1 MIIYPVNSP
10 NFNHTC
16 TMKTP
21 MIMVLLIWLNFAT
34 CSALDITAGGHH
46 TCALSKLNTTKCF
59 GKNEYGQLGLGDAT
73 NVGDAPTRMMDSML
87 PIDLGTDFNP
97 IQIAA
102 GYFHN
107 CALSHSNAV
116 KCWGWGEHA
125 QIGLGDKLWR
135 GNNIGEMGNDL
146 PEVDLGTNFNAVSIA
161 AGGYHTCAISHSNAV
176 KCWGRND
183 YWDKS
188 TPMLGGQLGLGDII
202 DRGNLPD
209 QMGNRLPEVDLGT
222 NFNAV
227 SIAAGGY
234 HTCAISHS
242 NAVKCWGRNDYWDK
256 STPMLGGQLGLGDII
271 DRGNLPDQ
279 MGNRLP
285 EVDLG
290 TNFNAVSIAAGGYH
304 TCALSSSNAMKC
316 WGSNQCAQLGLGDF
330 NERGNAA
337 GEMGDNLSEI
347 DLGPNFIAIQMAAGL
362 YHTCALSEAQTVK
375 CWGCNTHGELGYG
388 DTNHRGDDASDMGD
402 NLLEVDLGVNFN
414 AIQIVCGYE
423 HTCALSEA
431 QTVKCWGN
439 GADGQLGQG
448 DTNNRG
454 DGPDEMGT
462 NLLEIDL
469 GLNFNAIQIVSGGYH
484 TCASSNANTMKCFG
498 RGHSGQLGSG
508 DIYNRGDDTNDMG
521 ENLLEIYLGQ
531 TFETQISPTRNPTND
546 PSTAPTNDPST
557 TPSFGPINDP
567 STAPTNDPTKVP
579 TKDPSNDP
587 TAVTTAPTVA
597 FTSNPSMA
605 SNNPTMDPTTAPT
618 ETPTAA
624 PLFSPTIAP
633 LSLVDAIRGEQGGD
647 QSIVNTDDIYIYCVL
662 FGIPLILI
670 LFVFLIKSTILKDKL
685 ISVDTVKYVTVA
697 LYFLQIFDFY
707 SDVMF
712 TIELHSYHLWA
723 TNTDYDVTS
732 DEQNTFFFLFIFGL
746 TFTILPFCANFV
758 SSIRIVHA
766 ISSDALVSNY
776 SKEWMKF
783 NSSVYSIAV
792 LLSGG
797 SFFALQVVNS
807 NFLGLPQLSGGL
819 STKQIQC
826 FASHKLYLNT
836 LLENLPQAIL
846 QCYCLI
852 VLEVKSGIVLISL
865 IFSGFNV
872 LLSVLSALTRRASFG
887 IKQECPFVIYLSV
900 AEDRADS
907 SGNPYHNAKRI
918 NELSR
923 VLKSLSKQN
932 QFDIEIMSFSLL
944 EKSLYGVVLHQDASM
959 ESIKAFM
966 RSNVDCAIRTAF
978 EWNVFKAHCYYPLDL
993 DLDTANNNNVTTI
1006 AMTDM
1011 KPLQQSASL
1020 LQEFEDAEG
1029 HAIDVDQ
1036 QKNMK

>member
-161 AGGYHTCAISHSNAV
+161 AGGYHTCA
-176 KCWGRND
+176 
-183 YWDKS
+183 
-188 TPMLGGQLGLGDII
+188 
-202 DRGNLPD
+202 
-209 QMGNRLPEVDLGT
+209 
-222 NFNAV
+222 
-227 SIAAGGY
+227 
-234 HTCAISHS
+234 
-242 NAVKCWGRNDYWDK
+242 
-256 STPMLGGQLGLGDII
+256 
-271 DRGNLPDQ
+271 
-279 MGNRLP
+279 
-285 EVDLG
+285 
-290 TNFNAVSIAAGGYH
+290 
-304 TCALSSSNAMKC
+304 LSSSNAMKC

-362 YHTCALSEAQTVK
+362 YHTCALSKAQTVK

-431 QTVKCWGN
+431 HTVKCFGN
-439 GADGQLGQG
+439 NADGQLGQG

-546 PSTAPTNDPST
+546 PSTAPT
-557 TPSFGPINDP
+557 
-567 STAPTNDPTKVP
+567 
-579 TKDPSNDP
+579 
-587 TAVTTAPTVA
+587 
-597 FTSNPSMA
+597 
-605 SNNPTMDPTTAPT
+605 
-618 ETPTAA
+618 
-624 PLFSPTIAP
+624 
-633 LSLVDAIRGEQGGD
+633 
-647 QSIVNTDDIYIYCVL
+647 
-662 FGIPLILI
+662 
-670 LFVFLIKSTILKDKL
+670 
-685 ISVDTVKYVTVA
+685 
-697 LYFLQIFDFY
+697 
-707 SDVMF
+707 
-712 TIELHSYHLWA
+712 
-723 TNTDYDVTS
+723 
-732 DEQNTFFFLFIFGL
+732 
-746 TFTILPFCANFV
+746 
-758 SSIRIVHA
+758 
-766 ISSDALVSNY
+766 
-776 SKEWMKF
+776 
-783 NSSVYSIAV
+783 
-792 LLSGG
+792 
-797 SFFALQVVNS
+797 
-807 NFLGLPQLSGGL
+807 
-819 STKQIQC
+819 
-826 FASHKLYLNT
+826 
-836 LLENLPQAIL
+836 
-846 QCYCLI
+846 
-852 VLEVKSGIVLISL
+852 
-865 IFSGFNV
+865 
-872 LLSVLSALTRRASFG
+872 
-887 IKQECPFVIYLSV
+887 
-900 AEDRADS
+900 
-907 SGNPYHNAKRI
+907 
-918 NELSR
+918 
-923 VLKSLSKQN
+923 
-932 QFDIEIMSFSLL
+932 
-944 EKSLYGVVLHQDASM
+944 
-959 ESIKAFM
+959 
-966 RSNVDCAIRTAF
+966 
-978 EWNVFKAHCYYPLDL
+978 
-993 DLDTANNNNVTTI
+993 
-1006 AMTDM
+1006 
-1011 KPLQQSASL
+1011 
-1020 LQEFEDAEG
+1020 
-1029 HAIDVDQ
+1029 
-1036 QKNMK
+1036 

>member
-161 AGGYHTCAISHSNAV
+161 AGGYHTCAV
-176 KCWGRND
+176 
-183 YWDKS
+183 
-188 TPMLGGQLGLGDII
+188 
-202 DRGNLPD
+202 
-209 QMGNRLPEVDLGT
+209 
-222 NFNAV
+222 
-227 SIAAGGY
+227 
-234 HTCAISHS
+234 SHS

-362 YHTCALSEAQTVK
+362 YHTCALSKAQTVK

-431 QTVKCWGN
+431 HTVKCFGN
-439 GADGQLGQG
+439 NADGQLGQG

-546 PSTAPTNDPST
+546 PSTAPT
-557 TPSFGPINDP
+557 
-567 STAPTNDPTKVP
+567 
-579 TKDPSNDP
+579 
-587 TAVTTAPTVA
+587 
-597 FTSNPSMA
+597 
-605 SNNPTMDPTTAPT
+605 
-618 ETPTAA
+618 
-624 PLFSPTIAP
+624 
-633 LSLVDAIRGEQGGD
+633 
-647 QSIVNTDDIYIYCVL
+647 
-662 FGIPLILI
+662 
-670 LFVFLIKSTILKDKL
+670 
-685 ISVDTVKYVTVA
+685 
-697 LYFLQIFDFY
+697 
-707 SDVMF
+707 
-712 TIELHSYHLWA
+712 
-723 TNTDYDVTS
+723 
-732 DEQNTFFFLFIFGL
+732 
-746 TFTILPFCANFV
+746 
-758 SSIRIVHA
+758 
-766 ISSDALVSNY
+766 
-776 SKEWMKF
+776 
-783 NSSVYSIAV
+783 
-792 LLSGG
+792 
-797 SFFALQVVNS
+797 
-807 NFLGLPQLSGGL
+807 
-819 STKQIQC
+819 
-826 FASHKLYLNT
+826 
-836 LLENLPQAIL
+836 
-846 QCYCLI
+846 
-852 VLEVKSGIVLISL
+852 
-865 IFSGFNV
+865 
-872 LLSVLSALTRRASFG
+872 
-887 IKQECPFVIYLSV
+887 
-900 AEDRADS
+900 
-907 SGNPYHNAKRI
+907 
-918 NELSR
+918 
-923 VLKSLSKQN
+923 
-932 QFDIEIMSFSLL
+932 
-944 EKSLYGVVLHQDASM
+944 
-959 ESIKAFM
+959 
-966 RSNVDCAIRTAF
+966 
-978 EWNVFKAHCYYPLDL
+978 
-993 DLDTANNNNVTTI
+993 
-1006 AMTDM
+1006 
-1011 KPLQQSASL
+1011 
-1020 LQEFEDAEG
+1020 
-1029 HAIDVDQ
+1029 
-1036 QKNMK
+1036 